1 MRRSWHRIGT
11 VAWDFPRLN
20 EVVLSERTA
29 AEFIDEL
36 DLDRLGACP
45 MCLFDLARTLR
56 EGRRPTHGLVNRTA
70 DWVWLEIEE
79 SLTSAVVR
87 ARMRE
92 IPHAEDALYDLDL
105 NGWEGILVR
114 AVVLRLASEMAD
126 EMSRS

>member
-1 MRRSWHRIGT
+1 MIGT
-11 VAWDFPRLN
+11 VACDLPWLN
-20 EVVLSERTA
+20 DVVLSERTA
-29 AEFIDEL
+29 VEFIDEL

-45 MCLFDLARTLR
+45 MCLIDLAWTLS

-79 SLTSAVVR
+79 SLKAAVVK

-92 IPHAEDALYDLDL
+92 VPHAEDALYDLEL

-114 AVVLRLASEMAD
+114 AVVLRLASEMAN
-126 EMSRS
+126 ELSR

>member
-11 VAWDFPRLN
+11 FAWDFPRLN

-36 DLDRLGACP
+36 DLDRLGACS
-45 MCLFDLARTLR
+45 MCLFDLAWTLR

-92 IPHAEDALYDLDL
+92 VPHAEDALYDLEL

-114 AVVLRLASEMAD
+114 AVVLRLASEMAA

>member
-1 MRRSWHRIGT
+1 MRRSWHTIGT
-11 VAWDFPRLN
+11 VACDLPWLN

-29 AEFIDEL
+29 VEFIDEL
-36 DLDRLGACP
+36 DLDRLGACS
-45 MCLFDLARTLR
+45 MCLFDLAWTLR

-79 SLTSAVVR
+79 SLKAAVVK

-92 IPHAEDALYDLDL
+92 VPHAEDALYDLEL

-114 AVVLRLASEMAD
+114 AVVLRLASEAS
-126 EMSRS
+126 EMSS

>member
-11 VAWDFPRLN
+11 VAWDVPRLN

-45 MCLFDLARTLR
+45 MCLFDLAWTLR
-56 EGRRPTHGLVNRTA
+56 EGRRPSHGLVNRTA

-79 SLTSAVVR
+79 SLKSAVVR

-92 IPHAEDALYDLDL
+92 VPHAEDALYDLEL
-105 NGWEGILVR
+105 NGWHGILVR
-114 AVVLRLASEMAD
+114 AVVLRLASQMAD
-126 EMSRS
+126 EMSGS